1 MRCWRS
7 VTFVPIAM
15 PSRILKPAMA
25 FFALVFRSELSF
37 SCSRSKSSMSWVK
50 MPLALVAN
58 SVAPISARFPPC
70 APRRRPLPPCNS
82 SSCPMPPLRSRSSA
96 HSAES
101 GAARPVLAPPWLIG
115 VLSAAVCGALW
126 LLYPR
131 QDIER
136 RLVSAG
142 ETELSSNYLLNLLR
156 SDPDNPHLRLLLA
169 QHQIARDDTVGA
181 HATLKPLGGMPLTVE
196 RAA

>member
-1 MRCWRS
+1 
-7 VTFVPIAM
+7 
-15 PSRILKPAMA
+15 
-25 FFALVFRSELSF
+25 
-37 SCSRSKSSMSWVK
+37 
-50 MPLALVAN
+50 
-58 SVAPISARFPPC
+58 
-70 APRRRPLPPCNS
+70 
-82 SSCPMPPLRSRSSA
+82 MPPLRSRSSA

-181 HATLKPLGGMPLTVE
+181 HATLKPALDSPDPTLRKEALWTQGELLY
-196 RAA
+196 R

>member
-1 MRCWRS
+1 
-7 VTFVPIAM
+7 
-15 PSRILKPAMA
+15 
-25 FFALVFRSELSF
+25 
-37 SCSRSKSSMSWVK
+37 
-50 MPLALVAN
+50 
-58 SVAPISARFPPC
+58 
-70 APRRRPLPPCNS
+70 
-82 SSCPMPPLRSRSSA
+82 MPPLRSRSSA

-142 ETELSSNYLLNLLR
+142 ET
-156 SDPDNPHLRLLLA
+156 
-169 QHQIARDDTVGA
+169 
-181 HATLKPLGGMPLTVE
+181 
-196 RAA
+196 